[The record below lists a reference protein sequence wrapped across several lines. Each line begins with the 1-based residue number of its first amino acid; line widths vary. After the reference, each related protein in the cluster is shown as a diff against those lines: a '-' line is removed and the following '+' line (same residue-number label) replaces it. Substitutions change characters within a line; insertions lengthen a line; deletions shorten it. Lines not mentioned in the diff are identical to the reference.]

1 MSLNIINDVVK
12 ETLYNNI
19 GSNNGSL
26 IRNIHED
33 ILVKYNSVNVL
44 CGKQSSGKTVLALQE
59 IIKMGVVSSH
69 HLFVYITKE
78 GRETDR
84 TFISLKPLILIP
96 YVIISESEAVDY
108 IKTLLS
114 AKQLYYTIRN
124 EHLEDKIEDEQLND
138 MFEMLHINNFNN
150 EYLHTVILFD
160 DISNNK
166 LFNSEETYFSQLI
179 RRCRHVNITVFLLI
193 QGWKGLKPHV
203 KNEISTLFI
212 FPCFNKQQLHF
223 IYSQS
228 ARNLSFDEFYNMYRE
243 IVKCKNSLADKD
255 NLVSGT
261 HRSFALCDKNKDSH
275 GYMMVNVID
284 GGDTMICPG

>member
-228 ARNLSFDEFYNMYRE
+228 ASNLSFDEFYNLYRE
-243 IVKCKNSLADKD
+243 IVKCKN
-255 NLVSGT
+255 
-261 HRSFALCDKNKDSH
+261 KNKDSH

-284 GGDTMICPG
+284 GGETIACANQ